1 MFSRVGSNASIK
13 RWDSG
18 GPTLHPK
25 HKLNIS
31 SFPLT
36 LPQFLDCFICARN
49 SMPIVLLLYMMV
61 MGLGWGLIYIR
72 VCLGGEVN
80 LEEELLEICNKISH
94 GDVPDIWL

>member
-1 MFSRVGSNASIK
+1 MFSRVDSNASIK

-36 LPQFLDCFICARN
+36 LPQFLDCLICARN
-49 SMPIVLLLYMMV
+49 SMPIVLLLYRMV
-61 MGLGWGLIYIR
+61 MGLGLGLIYIR
-72 VCLGGEVN
+72 MCLGGRGEVN
-80 LEEELLEICNKISH
+80 LEEELLEICRNLLDLS
-94 GDVPDIWL
+94 W